1 MYILFYLKVKFCLQT
16 SETFVFLFDM
26 WIPIN
31 GWLFNVYTMP
41 W

>member
-1 MYILFYLKVKFCLQT
+1 MYILFYLKIKICLQT